1 VVWRRWSQVP
11 GGVAEKT
18 DVSDGIDI
26 IQNLLIFG
34 VEVDGDELRVDI
46 YGGADCVCGTLI
58 YTFTNQA
65 EREERAELLGRWR
78 DAATPVTYVRR
89 DGSAALMDELALLSE
104 ALGA

>member
-1 VVWRRWSQVP
+1 MSN
-11 GGVAEKT
+11 
-18 DVSDGIDI
+18 GIEV

-58 YTFTNQA
+58 YTFADRA
-65 EREERAELLGRWR
+65 EREERAHLLGRWR

-89 DGSAALMDELALLSE
+89 DGSAALMDEVALLSD